1 LRPRVKAIIGG
12 AAVTSKWAAEIG
24 ADGYSRNAID
34 ALELAK
40 NLMGRVTGKDINKGT
55 AQA

>member
-1 LRPRVKAIIGG
+1 MFRGNNKEIPVIGG

-34 ALELAK
+34 TLEVTK
-40 NLMGRVTGKDINKGT
+40 NLMGKGT
-55 AQA
+55 ASA

>member
-1 LRPRVKAIIGG
+1 LRPRTKAIIGG

-34 ALELAK
+34 AVELAK
-40 NLMGRVTGKDINKGT
+40 NLMSKAINKGT
-55 AQA
+55 ALA